1 MNIHIYK
8 ATYIIANLH
17 VGPMFLQ
24 ELTNDTAYEN
34 KNEINFLDC
43 NVYIEFVKSDFQYR
57 DCIPNYINGTIFNN
71 NDINDNIRKKLE
83 KLPTCFPNRRLMNT
97 FQSPF
102 KQQQKQ
108 HISEVYFISSWI
120 RKRNIWPIW
129 PRLCKMTLFW
139 RGLRKRWPPCRTL
152 PSTVMYT
159 KYELIE
165 NSWTANDIL
174 MKLSSMLHP
183 LQVHN

>member
-1 MNIHIYK
+1 MVFYAGRK
-8 ATYIIANLH
+8 LLLYSTYDRLSAKYHWSNHGIDNGAQITKFMGQNGTHLGP
-17 VGPMFLQ
+17 VGPRWAPCWSHKPCYQ
-24 ELTNDTAYEN
+24 GQ
-34 KNEINFLDC
+34 
-43 NVYIEFVKSDFQYR
+43 S
-57 DCIPNYINGTIFNN
+57 
-71 NDINDNIRKKLE
+71 
-83 KLPTCFPNRRLMNT
+83 CFDEHWIYPL
-97 FQSPF
+97 
-102 KQQQKQ
+102 

-183 LQVHN
+183 LQVHD